1 MSDLLE
7 KILFLEKV
15 KIFQGLSLEELG
27 EIAQIVE
34 TEQYQEEEVLFRM
47 GDPGNFAYILVSG
60 LVELSVSDRR
70 GRKQSSR
77 KLGAGT
83 CFGELSLLD
92 GKARNTTAV
101 VLEDSIIAV
110 IGRDDFL
117 NIVRKMPAIAVGIIE
132 QMSGQLRESTKKLN
146 TMRGLSRD
154 FSSISRRVSS
164 LLKGDSEGA

>member
-60 LVELSVSDRR
+60 LVELSVLDKR
-70 GRKQSSR
+70 GRKQSSK

-83 CFGELSLLD
+83 CFGELALLD
-92 GKARNTTAV
+92 GKARGTTAI
-101 VLEDSIIAV
+101 VLEDSILAV
-110 IGRDDFL
+110 IGRDDFINL
-117 NIVRKMPAIAVGIIE
+117 VRKMPAIAVSIIE
-132 QMSGQLRESTKKLN
+132 QMSVQLRESNKKLN
-146 TMRGLSRD
+146 SMRGLGRD
-154 FSSISRRVSS
+154 FSVLSKRVSS
-164 LLKGDSEGA
+164 LLKGE

>member
-27 EIAQIVE
+27 EIAQIVD
-34 TEQYQEEEVLFRM
+34 TEQYQEEEALFRM

-60 LVELSVSDRR
+60 MVELAVLDKK
-70 GRKQSSR
+70 GRKQTTRLLS
-77 KLGAGT
+77 AGT

-92 GKARNTTAV
+92 GKARSTDAV

-132 QMSGQLRESTKKLN
+132 QMSVQLRESTKKLN
-146 TMRGLSRD
+146 NMRGLSRD
-154 FSSISRRVSS
+154 FSSLSRRVNS
-164 LLKGDSEGA
+164 LLKGEQDGG